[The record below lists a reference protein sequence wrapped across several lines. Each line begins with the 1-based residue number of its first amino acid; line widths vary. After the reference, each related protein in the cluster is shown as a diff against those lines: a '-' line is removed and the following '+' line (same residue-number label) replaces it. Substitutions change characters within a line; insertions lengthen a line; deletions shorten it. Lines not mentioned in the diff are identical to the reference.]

1 MITYALVNA
10 RQTLRRLRLYEED
23 FRLNTCRWYDDKI
36 QIDDFDQEEQTQTL
50 SVHYLVLLSLL
61 AD

>member
-36 QIDDFDQEEQTQTL
+36 QIDDFDQEEQTQTF